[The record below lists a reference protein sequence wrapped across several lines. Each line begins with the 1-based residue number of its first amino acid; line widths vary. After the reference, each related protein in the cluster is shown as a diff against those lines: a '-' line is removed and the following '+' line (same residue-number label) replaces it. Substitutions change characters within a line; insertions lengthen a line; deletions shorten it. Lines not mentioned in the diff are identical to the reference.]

1 MTDESINNDGSEEW
15 KKKGRLSS
23 LYSEATE
30 DTVMWFF
37 NSKDCLTL
45 ILTLLPRYEN
55 FSSILKDCKNKFNI
69 IARQIKIVMKIQIM
83 QK

>member
-37 NSKDCLTL
+37 NS
-45 ILTLLPRYEN
+45 
-55 FSSILKDCKNKFNI
+55 
-69 IARQIKIVMKIQIM
+69 
-83 QK
+83 